1 MLNFLIFYIRNN
13 NKMTNTKRK
22 NLTFISNDLKINRG
36 MVVKLK
42 TINMNEPDVIEINM
56 SCFAIP
62 NETLEIEVYE
72 ESISSI
78 NKFCNKAFTSYLKKN
93 SSFLSNKFIFDF
105 NFTSANLKKGYNKAV
120 TLSVYVKQKNELK
133 LTKLKNEIR
142 NTIKDTVRE
151 ITDKIREEKF
161 SCYKVKRK

>member
-1 MLNFLIFYIRNN
+1 MA
-13 NKMTNTKRK
+13 NTKRK
-22 NLTFISNDLKINRG
+22 NLTFISDDLKINRG

-42 TINMNEPDVIEINM
+42 TINMNNPDVIEINM

-62 NETLEIEVYE
+62 NETLEIEEYE

-78 NKFCNKAFTSYLKKN
+78 KRACNKAFTSYLKKN

-105 NFTSANLKKGYNKAV
+105 NFSSANLKKGHNKAV
-120 TLSVYVKQKNELK
+120 TLSVYLKQKNGLK
-133 LTKLKNEIR
+133 LAKLKNEIR

-151 ITDKIREEKF
+151 ITDKIREKNF
-161 SCYKVKRK
+161 SCYKAKRK